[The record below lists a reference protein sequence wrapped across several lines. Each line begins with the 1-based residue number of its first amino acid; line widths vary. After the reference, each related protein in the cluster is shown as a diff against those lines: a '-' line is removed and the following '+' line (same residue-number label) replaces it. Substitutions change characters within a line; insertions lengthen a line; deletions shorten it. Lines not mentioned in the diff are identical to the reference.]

1 MGTGF
6 RNKHKLGLP
15 NYRGWKTLSSL
26 YMRKGYPAL
35 EALHAVPRTYIS
47 TNTGFRDAINSIYME
62 DDADD
67 VEDASLSMEVGVADR
82 VLRWK
87 Q

>member
-1 MGTGF
+1 MPCRERIF
-6 RNKHKLGLP
+6 
-15 NYRGWKTLSSL
+15 
-26 YMRKGYPAL
+26 
-35 EALHAVPRTYIS
+35 IS